1 MERGAGA
8 SNLRMR
14 FNLASVKPGTVEL
27 SKKLKGV
34 DNASNKLIQY
44 PYQIWYQTAEYLQNE
59 YGTYVLDGDSNRIIT
74 DYHTPVLLSQPSSNA
89 YLTGQVYAVYKG
101 TKKLIPYKQSMKIG
115 GITYN
120 NVFLLKAGET
130 GYCSITPIDEG
141 GSVSGSGRTYSGT
154 ERTENYT
161 VNYQLGGSTG
171 HNENIRNDTVTN
183 SRPGIQI
190 YKTDWN
196 GDNYLSGAVF
206 TLKDSD
212 GHDVGHATYTSDTD
226 GLVTTAYLNEGI
238 FTLKMINL
246 FQNF

>member
-1 MERGAGA
+1 
-8 SNLRMR
+8 
-14 FNLASVKPGTVEL
+14 VKLTETPESPIVVDE
-27 SKKLKGV
+27 KGV
-34 DNASNKLIQY
+34 
-44 PYQIWYQTAEYLQNE
+44 
-59 YGTYVLDGDSNRIIT
+59 V
-74 DYHTPVLLSQPSSNA
+74 
-89 YLTGQVYAVYKG
+89 
-101 TKKLIPYKQSMKIG
+101 
-115 GITYN
+115 
-120 NVFLLKAGET
+120 T

-141 GSVSGSGRTYSGT
+141 GSISGSGRTYSGT

-171 HNENIRNDTVTN
+171 HNENIRTDTVTN

-246 FQNF
+246 FQNFLKKYWIFEFEGVY

>member
-1 MERGAGA
+1 MPA
-8 SNLRMR
+8 
-14 FNLASVKPGTVEL
+14 
-27 SKKLKGV
+27 
-34 DNASNKLIQY
+34 
-44 PYQIWYQTAEYLQNE
+44 QTT
-59 YGTYVLDGDSNRIIT
+59 TYEETTRSDF
-74 DYHTPVLLSQPSSNA
+74 
-89 YLTGQVYAVYKG
+89 
-101 TKKLIPYKQSMKIG
+101 
-115 GITYN
+115 GITYYTTEGRPKVEYTN
-120 NVFLLKAGET
+120 EVPPEVMRTLSFEKVLYDTNGHRLSDEDAAKVKAAFNFRLYLGNEFAEQENLLPADMYTYYIKGPDHT
-130 GYCSITPIDEG
+130 YCRWDKTANKDEG
-141 GSVSGSGRTYSGT
+141 GSVSVSGRTYSGT

-161 VNYQLGGSTG
+161 ANYQVGGSTG
-171 HNENIRNDTVTN
+171 HNENIRTDTVTN

-246 FQNF
+246 FQNFLKKYWIFEFEGVY

>member
-1 MERGAGA
+1 MKRMYLLFYMERGAGA

-59 YGTYVLDGDSNRIIT
+59 YSTYVLDGDSNRIIT
-74 DYHTPVLLSQPSSNA
+74 DYHTPVHLSQPSSNA

-130 GYCSITPIDEG
+130 AVINFPEN
-141 GSVSGSGRTYSGT
+141 TYRYKLVECG
-154 ERTENYT
+154 
-161 VNYQLGGSTG
+161 V
-171 HNENIRNDTVTN
+171 DT
-183 SRPGIQI
+183 
-190 YKTDWN
+190 
-196 GDNYLSGAVF
+196 
-206 TLKDSD
+206 
-212 GHDVGHATYTSDTD
+212 
-226 GLVTTAYLNEGI
+226 
-238 FTLKMINL
+238 
-246 FQNF
+246 